1 MDSKISSMFKTV
13 KNNWIIISIL
23 IIALVFRLV
32 HLNQNF
38 NLWWD
43 SSIYLGV
50 SKYIY
55 TLGSSGIWEPY
66 RPLIHPILLGFFWK
80 IGANVV
86 WVGKFLDLIFSLTT
100 IILSYKI
107 AKRVY
112 SKKAA
117 YYTAFILAIAPLSIM
132 FTGLILTEP
141 LALTLCLAAVYLF
154 INRETILPSW
164 KNKYKNLMIG
174 TIFAIAALTKFPLA
188 MIFFSTLIAR
198 QIIARKQVITKHQ
211 IIKQLKESIFLLFGF
226 SIPFIPYLIL
236 NYILYSDPLLPFTS
250 GSWIVGTFLWQYDT
264 NFWFYFTDFFPVYQL
279 FAIIPFA
286 IILFIINKD
295 YKNESKTLIVT
306 SSTLLFL
313 YFWLIVPRKEI
324 RYLIMLYPF
333 WIILISD
340 IIAKVETRI
349 SQLLFQ
355 NDKLDPSEKKSN
367 TQKSIF
373 QKFQPFLAVVIIIT
387 AIIGAQVFP
396 AANISYTTTVYD
408 SEIEL
413 LGDYIIENKITEPIL
428 SSSPYIIEHVDNLIY
443 PTADISL
450 ANAVYERKAGDYS
463 YILVRDCDYVCHSS
477 DTECK
482 EEKEKFLNRID
493 NENNLLQQVEYNFKR
508 NICILSF
515 YSIGNYKLS

>member
-226 SIPFIPYLIL
+226 
-236 NYILYSDPLLPFTS
+236 
-250 GSWIVGTFLWQYDT
+250 
-264 NFWFYFTDFFPVYQL
+264 
-279 FAIIPFA
+279 
-286 IILFIINKD
+286 
-295 YKNESKTLIVT
+295 
-306 SSTLLFL
+306 
-313 YFWLIVPRKEI
+313 
-324 RYLIMLYPF
+324 
-333 WIILISD
+333 
-340 IIAKVETRI
+340 
-349 SQLLFQ
+349 
-355 NDKLDPSEKKSN
+355 
-367 TQKSIF
+367 
-373 QKFQPFLAVVIIIT
+373 
-387 AIIGAQVFP
+387 
-396 AANISYTTTVYD
+396 
-408 SEIEL
+408 
-413 LGDYIIENKITEPIL
+413 
-428 SSSPYIIEHVDNLIY
+428 
-443 PTADISL
+443 
-450 ANAVYERKAGDYS
+450 
-463 YILVRDCDYVCHSS
+463 
-477 DTECK
+477 
-482 EEKEKFLNRID
+482 
-493 NENNLLQQVEYNFKR
+493 
-508 NICILSF
+508 
-515 YSIGNYKLS
+515 